1 MGILMVSVVPMIY
14 AMIRLTRG
22 GAGANTINV
31 AVTAARAYAVRSRP
45 FTTAGATYSGSAI
58 LFTPANQLYLIENI
72 EGAADAGS
80 LLETMP
86 TPHNGYGVIAGRDPI
101 KLQNSVNV
109 YGIVRYDNGGNPAV
123 KLVAPPFAIRF
134 DQDGNLVASDDG
146 ASTHAGAQ
154 SYWVFFDGD
163 IDGNYDTA
171 GTGARPA
178 GYSPDDS
185 NPRIVATLNKDPVT
199 GIYEL
204 PFERLEAVI
213 GVLVLPGPEF
223 RAKVQ
228 GYASVLSAGS
238 KLPGEINV
246 DDAMVDFA
254 GEPTTEAEA
263 HYRLKQWML
272 DQGQTLF
279 FSRTTGNL
287 FRETRTR

>member
-31 AVTAARAYAVRSRP
+31 AVTAARAYAVRDMSGR
-45 FTTAGATYSGSAI
+45 FTSVPVAEYSGSAI
-58 LFTPANQLYLIENI
+58 LFTPSNHLYLIENI
-72 EGAADAGS
+72 PGAGTGSS
-80 LLETMP
+80 LLEP
-86 TPHNGYGVIAGRDPI
+86 ARSGYAPIGGRDPI
-101 KLQNSVNV
+101 KLQNSVAV
-109 YGIVRYDNGGNPAV
+109 YGILRYDNLGSPAV
-123 KLVAPPFAIRF
+123 KLIAPPFAIRF
-134 DQDGNLVASDDG
+134 DQDGILVASDDG
-146 ASTHAGAQ
+146 ASGHPGAEG
-154 SYWVFFDGD
+154 YWVFFDGD
-163 IDGNYDTA
+163 INGNYDISST
-171 GTGARPA
+171 RPA
-178 GYSPDDS
+178 AYSPDDF
-185 NPRIVATLNKDPVT
+185 NPRINATLNKDPVT
-199 GIYEL
+199 GIYQQ

-213 GVLVLPGPEF
+213 GVLILPAPEF
-223 RAKVQ
+223 RSKVQ

-279 FSRTTGNL
+279 FSRTTGNI